1 MANRGQIRKNGG
13 PIIGISRIFYN
24 SRDRQKYIGSVGE
37 LVADVCECTTVDG
50 GMVANLY
57 LHIGCN
63 DCGGIPVGGL
73 QCGPVNLDAETL
85 CAAMQTVP
93 SGSPIEGVDLADD
106 ICDAMAS
113 IPSGA
118 PLLITA

>member
-1 MANRGQIRKNGG
+1 MTNRGQLKKNGG
-13 PIIGISRIFYN
+13 PIIGVSRIFYN

-37 LVADVCECTTVDG
+37 LVADVCECATPEG

-73 QCGPVNLDAETL
+73 QCGPIDP
-85 CAAMQTVP
+85 AAICEAMMSVP
-93 SGSPIEGVDLADD
+93 SGDPIEGVNLADD
-106 ICDAMAS
+106 ICEAMAGV
-113 IPSGA
+113 PSGA
-118 PLLITA
+118 PLQL